1 MLLEG
6 ATGDGWPPIIAAF
19 PVFIRRSSPPH
30 LSSCLAGRGGRS
42 WGFSH
47 VTDPAGRSGVRAGSA
62 PDTCLLLT
70 SRYRGAVTEKPS
82 PLASSPQPSRPPTRR
97 GRSLAGETQALPSGR
112 TPRALAVGSG
122 GPGRWV
128 GTCGSVYLWV
138 GPFGQ
143 PDPRRWRD
151 RKNGCANPAGG
162 RTASGRLEC
171 GTEVDPD
178 SMDRPMM
185 SSEKTTPR
193 SSAGHR
199 RPLPD
204 PPGSAC

>member
-6 ATGDGWPPIIAAF
+6 ETGDGWPPIIAAF

-42 WGFSH
+42 WGCSH

-122 GPGRWV
+122 ALAVGSGPVGRC
-128 GTCGSVYLWV
+128 TCGSVHSGSLTRV
-138 GPFGQ
+138 
-143 PDPRRWRD
+143 
-151 RKNGCANPAGG
+151 AGATG
-162 RTASGRLEC
+162 RTGAQIRREAVLQA
-171 GTEVDPD
+171 VVW
-178 SMDRPMM
+178 
-185 SSEKTTPR
+185 
-193 SSAGHR
+193 SAVRKWIPIQWTG
-199 RPLPD
+199 P
-204 PPGSAC
+204 